1 MVGDKH
7 ELISR
12 VADSFDSGATVTDPA
27 EMLTGEATSAT
38 FSITLAATT
47 NILII
52 NLYPFTQLLYI
63 LKSNY

>member
-1 MVGDKH
+1 MVGDKY
-7 ELISR
+7 ELISG

>member
-1 MVGDKH
+1 MVGDKYG
-7 ELISR
+7 LISR
-12 VADSFDSGATVTDPA
+12 VAGSFDS
-27 EMLTGEATSAT
+27 EAT
-38 FSITLAATT
+38 FSIIFVAAT

>member
-1 MVGDKH
+1 MVGDKYR
-7 ELISR
+7 LISL
-12 VADSFDSGATVTDPA
+12 VAGSFDSGATVTDLA
-27 EMLTGEATSAT
+27 EMLAGEASSAT

>member
-1 MVGDKH
+1 MVGDKY
-7 ELISR
+7 ELISM
-12 VADSFDSGATVTDPA
+12 VAGFFDNGTTVTYPA
-27 EMLTGEATSAT
+27 EMLAGDVISAT

>member
-1 MVGDKH
+1 MVGDKY
-7 ELISR
+7 ELISG
-12 VADSFDSGATVTDPA
+12 VAGFFDG
-27 EMLTGEATSAT
+27 GAT

>member
-1 MVGDKH
+1 MVGDKY

-12 VADSFDSGATVTDPA
+12 VAGSFDSGATDPA
-27 EMLTGEATSAT
+27 EMLTREAISAT
-38 FSITLAATT
+38 FSITLSTTT